1 MLHELRIQNLVLFES
16 TTVAFDRGLNILTGE
31 TGSGK
36 SAIMAALRLI
46 GGERADAEL
55 IRHGSDKAVVEAV
68 FSPPTRDLAHLLE
81 ESGISFDPTEPIIIR
96 REIGSSGKGKA
107 HINHQPVLVSLLRT
121 LSPYLF
127 EMVTQHA
134 NQMLFSTD
142 AHRQILDAFGGIH
155 EQLGTFIRC
164 WEDEKNLIE
173 EKNSLETQNSE
184 RLRLSARYEAE
195 IEELTQASL
204 QDGEEDELFAEYTK
218 LINADEIAKLVE
230 DISEELTG
238 DDKPILTRLNRHL
251 TMLEK
256 LRGIDPKSQEL
267 AQSFKNAVSEL
278 QEVSYGLRRYRNGID
293 SNPEKAFELN
303 ERLTL
308 ISKLKRKYGPTIPSM
323 LVYLQEIESKLSS
336 LQNADERLDRLD
348 KEIVIAAKKTEDAAL
363 TLTKARVKAAAALSK
378 ALTKEIRS
386 LNMPK
391 AELVVSLAKVKRT
404 KNGDDH
410 IEILMSP
417 NMGEKQISVKECAS
431 GGEISR
437 LLLSLKTLL
446 AGLQATP
453 CLIFDEVD
461 ANIGGETAT
470 IVGQKLQQIAK
481 SQQLMCITHFPQ
493 VAEQADHHLQVSK
506 SEVNGRTI
514 GTVVILDAQG
524 RQREKE
530 RMLGHVKALFS

>member
-16 TTVAFDRGLNILTGE
+16 TTVVFSRGLNILTGE

-55 IRHGSDKAVVEAV
+55 IRHGSEKAIIEAV
-68 FSPPTRDLAHLLE
+68 FSSPSRELAHLLE

-96 REIGSSGKGKA
+96 REIGVSGKGKV
-107 HINHQPVLVSLLRT
+107 HINHQSVLVSLLRT
-121 LSPYLF
+121 LSPFLF

-142 AHRQILDAFGGIH
+142 AHRQILDTFGGL
-155 EQLGTFIRC
+155 EEKVNVFTRC
-164 WEDEKNLIE
+164 WEEEKSLVDEKHTLT
-173 EKNSLETQNSE
+173 TQNSE
-184 RLRLSARYEAE
+184 RLRLTARYEAE
-195 IEELTQASL
+195 IEELNEAHL
-204 QDGEEDELFAEYTK
+204 QEGEEDELFNEYTK
-218 LINADEIAKLVE
+218 LINAEEIAKLVE
-230 DISEELTG
+230 DITEELAG
-238 DDKPILTRLNRHL
+238 DEKPILTRLNRHL

-256 LRGIDPKSQEL
+256 LGGIDPKSKDL
-267 AQSFKNAVSEL
+267 ALTFKNAVSEL
-278 QEVSYGLRRYRNGID
+278 QEVSYSLRRYRNGID

-308 ISKLKRKYGPTIPSM
+308 LNKLKRKYGSTVSEM
-323 LVYLQEIESKLSS
+323 LAYLEETETKLAS
-336 LQNADERLDRLD
+336 LQNADDRLEKLD
-348 KEIVIAAKKTEDAAL
+348 KEIALATKKTEAAAQAL
-363 TLTKARVKAAAALSK
+363 TAARTKAATALSK

-391 AELVVSLAKVKRT
+391 AELEVTVTQAKRS

-410 IEILMSP
+410 IEIMMSP
-417 NMGEKQISVKECAS
+417 NVGEKQISVKECAS

-470 IVGQKLQQIAK
+470 IVGQKLYQIAQ
-481 SQQLMCITHFPQ
+481 SQQLLCITHFPQ
-493 VAEQADHHLQVSK
+493 VAEQADHHLRVSK
-506 SEVNGRTI
+506 SEVNGRTV
-514 GTVVILDAQG
+514 GAVVVLDGVG

-530 RMLGHVKALFS
+530 RMLGHVASNR